1 MARAFNDVTLEWKGS
16 KYTIPSDQMMEAIN
30 RIEDHVS
37 LETLHV
43 RDGEKPSWKRGKI
56 AQAYAAVLNFAGAKV
71 TPEEVYAGMFEKGAS
86 NAAGVAVQSLILLMV
101 PNSLIEE
108 EEGGEPKK

>member
-1 MARAFNDVTLEWKGS
+1 MARAFNDVTLKWKGS
-16 KYTIPSDQMMEAIN
+16 EYTIPSDQMLEAIN

-43 RDGEKPSWKRGKI
+43 RAGEKPSWKRGKI

-71 TPEEVYAGMFEKGAS
+71 TPEEVYAGMFEKGET
-86 NAAGVAVQSLILLMV
+86 NAAGVAVQALIFLMV
-101 PNSLIEE
+101 PNSLL
-108 EEGGEPKK
+108 EEGDGEPKK